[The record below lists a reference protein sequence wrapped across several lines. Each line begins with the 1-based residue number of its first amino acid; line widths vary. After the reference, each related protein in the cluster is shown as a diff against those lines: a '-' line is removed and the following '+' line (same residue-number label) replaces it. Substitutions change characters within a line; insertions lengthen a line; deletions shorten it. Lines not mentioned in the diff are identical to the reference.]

1 MKSYHPAIICGLK
14 IEKDVLI
21 MKKIKQIVL
30 SILALL
36 VAVVLVACGQGQE
49 GESADS
55 EPVEATEE
63 AAGIYELSVGVVGE
77 NAQIIWEDIAERVAD
92 KNIELEVIQFSDYN
106 QPNEA
111 LAGGDL
117 DLNAFQHVAFLEDF
131 NASTD
136 NDLEPVGYTFISPMG
151 IYSEQV
157 SNVDE
162 IQDGDTI
169 GIPNDVTNGG
179 RAILFLEQLG
189 YITLADGHAESP
201 TTDDIEEYNIDITIE
216 AVDAAQLPRTL
227 PDVTAAIINTN
238 FAVDAGY
245 IPQED
250 ALQLDTDDMEAVSE
264 YYKNVIVVTPDNIEE
279 PWVQPIVEAYQTD
292 RTAEL
297 ISETTAGA
305 DVPAWSEDDNLPG
318 NSSSEE

>member
-1 MKSYHPAIICGLK
+1 MYK
-14 IEKDVLI
+14 IRKLI
-21 MKKIKQIVL
+21 L
-30 SILALL
+30 SILPVL
-36 VAVVLVACGQGQE
+36 VAVVLVACGQSQ
-49 GESADS
+49 GEENTDS
-55 EPVEATEE
+55 EQAEATEE
-63 AAGIYELSVGVVGE
+63 VSETDELSVGVVGE
-77 NAQIIWEDIAERVAD
+77 NAQIIWEDIAERVAEQ
-92 KNIELEVIQFSDYN
+92 NIELEVVQFSDYN

-117 DLNAFQHVAFLEDF
+117 DVNAFQHVAFLEDF
-131 NASTD
+131 NTSTG

-157 SNVDE
+157 SSVEE

-179 RAILFLEQLG
+179 RAILFLEHLG
-189 YITLADGHAESP
+189 FIELADGHAESP
-201 TTDDIEEYNIDITIE
+201 TTDDIEEYNIDITIK

-227 PDVTAAIINTN
+227 PDITAAVINTN

-279 PWVQPIVEAYQTD
+279 PWVQPLVEAYQTD
-292 RTAEL
+292 RTADL
-297 ISETTAGA
+297 ISETTADA
-305 DVPAWSEDDNLPG
+305 DVPAWSEENTLPG